1 MEALQTPPLSRP
13 DRSTLEVVPL
23 DQLLQVTP
31 IGGRGFANHR
41 LPFMP
46 AGLPGRLEFG
56 CIKLFA
62 TETVAAGSGYPM
74 HEHRNG
80 EIITLVRDGS
90 VLHQNTVGPSA
101 LIPADTVAV
110 ISAGRGVRHAEFADE
125 SGPCRIVQIVLEPR
139 SVDCDPR
146 AEDAVIS
153 RAERRGRFR
162 VLASGRASDADS
174 GALYIDQ
181 DAALCSCVFD
191 AGMSREYT
199 VEPGRIAYLVSVDA
213 AIRVNG
219 RMVEANERVLVRSAC
234 SLDITASAQTE
245 VLVLNMSG

>member
-1 MEALQTPPLSRP
+1 MEALQTSPLSQP
-13 DRSTLEVVPL
+13 DLPALNVVPL

-31 IGGRGFANHR
+31 IGGRGFAHHR

-46 AGLPGRLEFG
+46 AGMPGRLEFG

-62 TETVAAGSGYPM
+62 TETIAAGSGYPM

-80 EIITLVRDGS
+80 EIISLVLEGT
-90 VLHQNTVGPSA
+90 VLHENTVGPAA
-101 LIPADTVAV
+101 LIPDTVAV
-110 ISAGRGVRHAEFADE
+110 ISAGRGVRHAEFADK
-125 SGPCRIVQIVLEPR
+125 SGPCRIVQIVLGTR
-139 SVDCDPR
+139 SVDREPR
-146 AEDAVIS
+146 AEDAVIP

-162 VLASGRASDADS
+162 VLASGRACDSDS

-191 AGMSREYT
+191 AGMSREYS
-199 VEPGRIAYLVSVDA
+199 VERGRIAYVMPVDA

-219 RMVEANERVLVRSAC
+219 CTVEANERVLVHRAC
-234 SLDITASAQTE
+234 KLDITATADTE